1 MARAIVRFWIDQS
14 IGHSL
19 ARPVDSSTDRS
30 VAHSL
35 GRPVGRSVSRS
46 FDQSLG
52 DGSGEMAIGVVAKC
66 NAMKK

>member
-14 IGHSL
+14 IGRSL

-52 DGSGEMAIGVVAKC
+52 DGSGEMAIGVVTKF
-66 NAMKK
+66 NAMKN